1 MQSRESAISKC
12 RGVITLGYIEDLRQ
26 VVGHQP
32 LILVRPSVAIIN
44 NIGEILLVKYRDES
58 WGIPGGLMELGESV
72 EECAQRE
79 VKEEIGLTIKNLRLL
94 EVVSGKQ
101 LFTRLANGDE
111 YYNILI
117 GYICTEYEGEIVPDN
132 IEVFDAKFF
141 KLTELPEGTNELVR
155 KKAKELGSQI
165 MKIVSSS

>member
-1 MQSRESAISKC
+1 M
-12 RGVITLGYIEDLRQ
+12 GYIEDLRQ